1 MSTLKNEPFSVEIDV
16 TDIENSIIGRLA
28 AAEALREAS
37 SADTSEAIVRA
48 HSPVLPAQYGRQL
61 LRPARGRA
69 VDTLVSRLSAWAD
82 AEVSGTALKLS
93 FDGGSI
99 DGRTGGRTPIEN
111 QRPYIERK
119 VRAALTAAIE
129 AEVAAMALMPDAS
142 LARERADDALDTLLA
157 AFVLL

>member
-16 TDIENSIIGRLA
+16 TDIENSIIARMA

-37 SADTSEAIVRA
+37 AADTSETVARA

-69 VDTLVSRLSAWAD
+69 IDTLVSRLSAWAE

-93 FDGGSI
+93 FDGGRT
-99 DGRTGGRTPIEN
+99 DGR
-111 QRPYIERK
+111 IERK
-119 VRAALTAAIE
+119 VRAALMASIE
-129 AEVAAMALMPDAS
+129 AEVASMALLPDAS
-142 LARERADDALDTLLA
+142 EARERADDALDTLLA

>member
-16 TDIENSIIGRLA
+16 TDIENSIIARMA

-37 SADTSEAIVRA
+37 AADTSETVARA

-69 VDTLVSRLSAWAD
+69 IDTLVSRLSAWAE

-93 FDGGSI
+93 FDGGRT
-99 DGRTGGRTPIEN
+99 DGR
-111 QRPYIERK
+111 IERK
-119 VRAALTAAIE
+119 VRAALMAAIE
-129 AEVAAMALMPDAS
+129 AEVASMALLPDAS
-142 LARERADDALDTLLA
+142 EARERADDALDSLLA
-157 AFVLL
+157 SFVAL

>member
-16 TDIENSIIGRLA
+16 TDIENSIIARMA

-37 SADTSEAIVRA
+37 AADTSETVARA

-69 VDTLVSRLSAWAD
+69 IDTLVSRLSAWAE

-93 FDGGSI
+93 FDGGRT
-99 DGRTGGRTPIEN
+99 DGRTPMDN
-111 QRPYIERK
+111 QRK
-119 VRAALTAAIE
+119 VRAALMAAIE
-129 AEVAAMALMPDAS
+129 AEVASMALLPDAS
-142 LARERADDALDTLLA
+142 EARERADDALDSLLA
-157 AFVLL
+157 SFVAL

>member
-16 TDIENSIIGRLA
+16 TDIENSIIARMA

-37 SADTSEAIVRA
+37 AADTSETVARA

-69 VDTLVSRLSAWAD
+69 IDTLVSRLSAWAE

-93 FDGGSI
+93 FDGGRTN
-99 DGRTGGRTPIEN
+99 GR
-111 QRPYIERK
+111 IERK
-119 VRAALTAAIE
+119 VRAALMAAIE
-129 AEVAAMALMPDAS
+129 AEVASMALLPDAS
-142 LARERADDALDTLLA
+142 EAHERADDALDSLLA
-157 AFVLL
+157 SFVAL

>member
-16 TDIENSIIGRLA
+16 NDIENSIIGRLA

-37 SADTSEAIVRA
+37 AGDTSEAIARA

-82 AEVSGTALKLS
+82 AEVSDTALKLS
-93 FDGGSI
+93 FGKFTDGLIMVRS
-99 DGRTGGRTPIEN
+99 
-111 QRPYIERK
+111 YMERK

-129 AEVAAMALMPDAS
+129 AEVASMALLPDAAE
-142 LARERADDALDTLLA
+142 ARERADDALDTLVA

>member
-16 TDIENSIIGRLA
+16 TDIENSIIARMA

-37 SADTSEAIVRA
+37 AADTSETVARA

-69 VDTLVSRLSAWAD
+69 IDTLVSRLSAWAD

-93 FDGGSI
+93 FDGGRT
-99 DGRTGGRTPIEN
+99 DGRTGGR
-111 QRPYIERK
+111 IERK

-129 AEVAAMALMPDAS
+129 AEVAAMASLPDAS
-142 LARERADDALDTLLA
+142 EARERADDAIDTLLA
-157 AFVLL
+157 SFVAL

>member
-16 TDIENSIIGRLA
+16 TDIENSIIARMA

-37 SADTSEAIVRA
+37 AADTSETVARA

-69 VDTLVSRLSAWAD
+69 IDTLVSRLSAWAD

-93 FDGGSI
+93 FDGGRT
-99 DGRTGGRTPIEN
+99 DGRTPMDN
-111 QRPYIERK
+111 QRLYIERK
-119 VRAALTAAIE
+119 VRAALMAAIE
-129 AEVAAMALMPDAS
+129 AEVASMALLPDAS
-142 LARERADDALDTLLA
+142 EARERADDALDSLLA
-157 AFVLL
+157 SFVAL

>member
-1 MSTLKNEPFSVEIDV
+1 MSTLKNEPFSIEIDV
-16 TDIENSIIGRLA
+16 NDIENSIIARLA

-37 SADTSEAIVRA
+37 AGDTSEAIDRA

-61 LRPARGRA
+61 LRPACGRA

-93 FDGGSI
+93 FRRT
-99 DGRTGGRTPIEN
+99 DGRTGGR
-111 QRPYIERK
+111 IERK

-142 LARERADDALDTLLA
+142 EARERADDALDTLLA
-157 AFVLL
+157 AFVIHTY

>member
-16 TDIENSIIGRLA
+16 TDIENSIIARMA

-37 SADTSEAIVRA
+37 AADTSETVARA

-69 VDTLVSRLSAWAD
+69 IDTLVSRLSAWAE

-93 FDGGSI
+93 FDGGRTN
-99 DGRTGGRTPIEN
+99 GR
-111 QRPYIERK
+111 IERK
-119 VRAALTAAIE
+119 VRAALMAAIE
-129 AEVAAMALMPDAS
+129 AEVASMALLPDAS
-142 LARERADDALDTLLA
+142 EARERADDALDSLLA
-157 AFVLL
+157 SFVAL

>member
-16 TDIENSIIGRLA
+16 TDIENSIIARMA

-37 SADTSEAIVRA
+37 AADTSETVARA

-69 VDTLVSRLSAWAD
+69 IDTLVSRLSAWAE

-93 FDGGSI
+93 FDGGRTN
-99 DGRTGGRTPIEN
+99 GR
-111 QRPYIERK
+111 IERK
-119 VRAALTAAIE
+119 VRAALMAAIE
-129 AEVAAMALMPDAS
+129 AEVASMALLTSSRRNISWS
-142 LARERADDALDTLLA
+142 L
-157 AFVLL
+157 

>member
-16 TDIENSIIGRLA
+16 NDIENSIIARMA

-37 SADTSEAIVRA
+37 AADTSEAVARA

-61 LRPARGRA
+61 LRPARERA
-69 VDTLVSRLSAWAD
+69 VDALVSRLSAWAD

-93 FDGGSI
+93 FDGGRT
-99 DGRTGGRTPIEN
+99 DGRTGGR
-111 QRPYIERK
+111 IERK

-129 AEVAAMALMPDAS
+129 AEVASMALLPDAS
-142 LARERADDALDTLLA
+142 EARERADDALDTLLA

>member
-16 TDIENSIIGRLA
+16 NDIENSIIARMA

-37 SADTSEAIVRA
+37 AADTSETVARA

-61 LRPARGRA
+61 LRPARERA
-69 VDTLVSRLSAWAD
+69 VDALVSRLSAWAE

-93 FDGGSI
+93 FDGGRT
-99 DGRTGGRTPIEN
+99 DGR
-111 QRPYIERK
+111 IERK

-129 AEVAAMALMPDAS
+129 AELASMASLPDAS
-142 LARERADDALDTLLA
+142 EARERADDAIDTLLA
-157 AFVLL
+157 SFVAL